1 MFAAMA
7 LLLFS
12 SISSLAQAPEWTRV
26 IPVSTYGIQEGKVI
40 CADATHVFMAGI
52 ISGPVTIASN
62 NFSSIGERDMVLLKS
77 SSAGIPTWIKHFD
90 AQNSGLLNPE
100 AILVDNLQNIYVCG
114 TFNGTL
120 TIGNSLTSNTFTNAF
135 LAKFSDNGSGVWVTG
150 YFADGTGTSKL
161 ALDNAGNCFVQSKT
175 SKLLKVNPSGSLLW
189 EQSYPDKT
197 LYAIAIQGADL
208 FVGGALQIGTT
219 TFQSF
224 QLTSTKDVDR
234 AFLLRADLSGNF
246 NKAFVEGEEINSVF
260 VGNYHATGVFIHPTA
275 GLRTYD
281 LYKFLTAFQDSTVTT
296 TVGDLGSGNLQ
307 LTINADNTI
316 SYTGSNNGGNPIT
329 AMPDSVNQYDPL
341 SKTFT
346 LHYQYTGGT
355 GVRTISETLVWQ
367 NATSPAPGAGTVITD
382 MLVDIAGNLVM
393 TGAYAS
399 TLKLDTISIIN
410 ANSSNFSFIA
420 NCDRDFSFL
429 WLNHSSQISGS
440 GNKYLYKTFKDNTG
454 SLWVN
459 GTVRIS
465 CTYGSEFLYP
475 STSNDQFLVQFDAAG
490 ISQNGYILTASYP
503 GKVCVGMDGNTSI
516 TGTFSTTDPLNYG
529 NLYLKHYVNGNIFD
543 WDLTSSNSQTGVVD
557 FHYVKHNLA
566 GNTYFRGRAG
576 GQCDYFGT
584 MLNDPAEVTLITK
597 LGITG
602 NPLWT
607 NQIHDLPMFVFGPC
621 LVLDDQ
627 DNVFTT
633 GVFNDTLILGTNTF
647 VNANTANDNYI
658 AKFNANGS
666 LGWAVQI
673 NTETS
678 VDIQSIVTD
687 NNGALLISGVY
698 SDEFSLLGNIIHT
711 GAGVGVFI
719 IKLDAGGNFVWSRDY
734 PAEDYAYIA
743 MLALDPAG
751 NIYLTAEMYNLT
763 GTNLQF
769 GSVSIPN
776 SGADGH
782 TILVKFDQAGTP
794 LWGNSYGSLA
804 TGTISSS
811 WPTDIKTDLAGN
823 VVIYGWAVDGAVF
836 GNDTLANPFQGEYSF
851 YLTKINSNGNILW
864 TKAIYEK
871 QYDFNYGDLLDLDNA
886 GNVYIGAHF
895 RDSLQLEGNV
905 LGPEGTDD
913 FLLAKFDNNGVLQW
927 TKTIPANTTDIIHSL
942 SVHHNDVLTV
952 AGQAGKDPW
961 LGPFTI
967 FLQGGNTAILAT
979 CGALPL
985 QIEDLKKEN
994 ISVFPNPAN
1003 DQIFIRSDKTWQSA
1017 EIMNSTGAIVF
1028 EQYNYSP
1035 SLDVRDLSPG
1045 MYFIRIKCG
1054 ETYKMG
1060 KFIKE

>member
-1 MFAAMA
+1 
-7 LLLFS
+7 
-12 SISSLAQAPEWTRV
+12 
-26 IPVSTYGIQEGKVI
+26 
-40 CADATHVFMAGI
+40 
-52 ISGPVTIASN
+52 
-62 NFSSIGERDMVLLKS
+62 
-77 SSAGIPTWIKHFD
+77 
-90 AQNSGLLNPE
+90 
-100 AILVDNLQNIYVCG
+100 
-114 TFNGTL
+114 
-120 TIGNSLTSNTFTNAF
+120 
-135 LAKFSDNGSGVWVTG
+135 
-150 YFADGTGTSKL
+150 
-161 ALDNAGNCFVQSKT
+161 
-175 SKLLKVNPSGSLLW
+175 
-189 EQSYPDKT
+189 
-197 LYAIAIQGADL
+197 
-208 FVGGALQIGTT
+208 
-219 TFQSF
+219 
-224 QLTSTKDVDR
+224 
-234 AFLLRADLSGNF
+234 
-246 NKAFVEGEEINSVF
+246 
-260 VGNYHATGVFIHPTA
+260 
-275 GLRTYD
+275 
-281 LYKFLTAFQDSTVTT
+281 
-296 TVGDLGSGNLQ
+296 
-307 LTINADNTI
+307 
-316 SYTGSNNGGNPIT
+316 
-329 AMPDSVNQYDPL
+329 
-341 SKTFT
+341 
-346 LHYQYTGGT
+346 
-355 GVRTISETLVWQ
+355 
-367 NATSPAPGAGTVITD
+367 
-382 MLVDIAGNLVM
+382 
-393 TGAYAS
+393 
-399 TLKLDTISIIN
+399 
-410 ANSSNFSFIA
+410 
-420 NCDRDFSFL
+420 
-429 WLNHSSQISGS
+429 
-440 GNKYLYKTFKDNTG
+440 
-454 SLWVN
+454 
-459 GTVRIS
+459 
-465 CTYGSEFLYP
+465 
-475 STSNDQFLVQFDAAG
+475 
-490 ISQNGYILTASYP
+490 
-503 GKVCVGMDGNTSI
+503 MDGNTSI